1 MMKKITLLWAA
12 FLLISCGEEK
22 KILLPKADVTLVKE
36 VDDLSTIDMF
46 FKVEQNDTVA
56 DVNKSTV
63 ISTTNWVFNID
74 KRLPLKAIL
83 PDIIK
88 LQEKKRKKAKDE
100 AAITQNY
107 YSYADSIG
115 KNLAF
120 ISFTNT
126 QYKLQQPADGIIVF
140 FDKKNRIFVND
151 SLVQRNDLQQHIVNS
166 NPDLKPVHY
175 CFDKNMFYGNYLLNR
190 LFLNSVEHKKVSFD
204 EFVY

>member
-1 MMKKITLLWAA
+1 MKKIA
-12 FLLISCGEEK
+12 FLVAAVLLVSCGEEK
-22 KILLPKADVTLVKE
+22 KILLPKADVTLVKQ

-88 LQEKKRKKAKDE
+88 LQEKKRKKSKGE
-100 AAITQNY
+100 AATTQNY
-107 YSYADSIG
+107 FSYADSIG

-120 ISFTNT
+120 IGFTNT
-126 QYKLQQPADGIIVF
+126 QYKLQRPTDGIVVY
-140 FDKKNRIFVND
+140 FDKKDRVFVND
-151 SLVQRNDLQQHIVNS
+151 SLVQRKDLQQYMVNS
-166 NPDLKPVHY
+166 NQDLQPVHY
-175 CFDKNMFYGNYLLNR
+175 CFDKNMLYGNYLLNR
-190 LFLNSVEHKKVSFD
+190 LFLNSIEHKKVSFD